1 MTLTLQCSINVA
13 IFVFYRPRRRRPM
26 TVFVIVAI
34 FNSSTV
40 IEEERRHVIERY
52 FRDFYAFFM
61 RFLCVFY
68 QYFSLAFCINLY
80 SSHPTDQYLF
90 LLLFQG
96 FRVAIIAGNY

>member
-1 MTLTLQCSINVA
+1 MLLNISARGRRVA
-13 IFVFYRPRRRRPM
+13 IFVFCRPRRRRPM

-61 RFLCVFY
+61 RFLCVSSIFLNKS
-68 QYFSLAFCINLY
+68 QIFGVISLIVQPPSYHL
-80 SSHPTDQYLF
+80 
-90 LLLFQG
+90 
-96 FRVAIIAGNY
+96 IITLGANPPPYR

>member
-1 MTLTLQCSINVA
+1 MLLNISARGRRRIGS
-13 IFVFYRPRRRRPM
+13 YRRRRRPM

-61 RFLCVFY
+61 RFFMRFLPI
-68 QYFSLAFCINLY
+68 FSLAFCINLY

-90 LLLFQG
+90 LFLFQG